1 MKHIKK
7 IGIAVATLA
16 IVLILAACGNI
27 DNTTSVQN
35 GADEQDAVQTTGQI
49 SKDDYAGV
57 IKNGHYLVSKARG
70 LTAARNSNSFNIT
83 SFEAGL
89 LDISKGYYKPADY
102 IFQEGQYLSMEKV
115 QSWLG
120 REAKGNKAGLNPVD
134 NGKKNNKRNPIYVQ
148 SIEEQDFMQKD
159 GKKLRLKGM
168 TIGVAMNAV
177 DYYQKQQYGATF
189 EQKID
194 HAAMVK
200 YGQDTAAKIVQRIR
214 KLKAVPSNMPITIAM
229 YQQAPNDSLVGGD
242 YYAVTQTTGDKITKW
257 DNMKIANKVFPLI
270 GDTKGFASNDNKN
283 FQNFQSQVEHFFPT
297 IAGLTAQAQYV
308 NKKLA
313 GEHITITTQ
322 FYSQTEIISFT
333 NFLAQTAPKFT
344 PSGVPVDITVNSA
357 TNIQAY
363 LSRGADDRDF
373 TSHVFGSY

>member
-7 IGIAVATLA
+7 IGIAASMLLIA
-16 IVLILAACGNI
+16 LILAACGNI
-27 DNTTSVQN
+27 DNTTSVEN
-35 GADEQDAVQTTGQI
+35 GANEQDSVQTTGQT

-70 LTAARNSNSFNIT
+70 LTAARNSNNFNIT

-102 IFQEGQYLSMEKV
+102 IFQEGQYLSMDRV
-115 QSWLG
+115 QSWLA
-120 REAKGNKAGLNPVD
+120 RQTKDNKNGLNPVD
-134 NGKKNNKRNPIYVQ
+134 NGKKNNKRNPIYIQ
-148 SIEEQDFMQKD
+148 SIEEQDFMQKN
-159 GKKLRLKGM
+159 GKKLSLKGM
-168 TIGVAMNAV
+168 TIGIAMNPI

-194 HAAMVK
+194 HDAMVK
-200 YGQDTAAKIVQRIR
+200 YGQEAAAKIVQRIR
-214 KLKAVPSNMPITIAM
+214 KLKKIPSNMPIAIAM
-229 YQQAPNDSLVGGD
+229 YEQAPNDSLVGGE

-257 DNMKIANKVFPLI
+257 DKMNIANKVFPLI
-270 GDTKGFASNDNKN
+270 GSATGYASNDNKN
-283 FQNFQSQVEHFFPT
+283 FQNFQSQVQHFFPT

-333 NFLAQTAPKFT
+333 NFLAQVAPKFT

-357 TNIQAY
+357 TDIQAY

-373 TSHVFGSY
+373 SSHVFGSY